1 MEIRDFAKFG
11 IDTHGRYA
19 GKMKTYC
26 NKCHSTRKNKRD
38 KSLYVN
44 LDTGWCHCFNCG
56 ANFYVPTVREET
68 QKEEAKYDHAANKV
82 PQHFQRPV
90 FDPSNLTLSE
100 EVERYLVEKRCISQK
115 TIAEMKI
122 TEQTTVMP
130 QSGKPERCI
139 CFNYFENGEL
149 VNTKFRTLD
158 KKFKSVTGAESIPY
172 NIDAVRDTD
181 CVIVDEGELDS
192 LSFHT
197 IGIPFAISV
206 PNGAKAGLSVFDRF
220 KETHFDNKK
229 TIIIAVDNDEPGE
242 VLRKALVEYFGAYRC
257 KIMSY
262 GEGCKDA
269 NDHLQR
275 YGASSLRVML
285 EQAKEI
291 PLEDVVTAN
300 ELEGELDVLFRN
312 GIQCGARTGWVNFDD
327 VCTFELNR
335 VAVVTG
341 IPGSGKSEFVDE
353 LVLRLCLLHDWKV
366 GFFSPEN
373 MPVVYHYTK
382 LAEKLLG
389 CKFERSK
396 AVGKAQ
402 FKQVTNFLQNNISHI
417 CPKGEASPKV
427 IFNKCRDLA
436 LRKGCRIF
444 VLDPLNR
451 FDHTMKPGQT
461 ETQYLSSFLNEIT
474 RFALEYHCLVILVA
488 HPRKMNREITGK
500 RPRPEMYDISGTADF
515 FNKADFGFVVDRRDE
530 EGIVKV
536 YVDKVK
542 FKHLGHTGE
551 AVFTYNVTNGRY
563 SSFGGVE
570 MLCESMLTTSD
581 KRVKQPKDEL
591 GAGSWLNTQESE
603 AAQGELQMQTD
614 APYPDMKARA
624 DGDENENEVEGDS
637 EAEDDEN
644 PETGKV

>member
-1 MEIRDFAKFG
+1 MEIRDFAKYG

-19 GKMKTYC
+19 GKLKAYC
-26 NKCHSTRKNKRD
+26 NQCRSTRKNKRD

-56 ANFYVPTVREET
+56 ANFHVPTVHEEA
-68 QKEEAKYDHAANKV
+68 QKEEAKNNHATQKV

-90 FDPSNLTLSE
+90 FDASKLTLSE

-122 TEQTTVMP
+122 TEEVTLMP
-130 QSGKPERCI
+130 QSGKAERCI
-139 CFNYFENGEL
+139 CFNYFENGVL

-158 KKFKSVTGAESIPY
+158 KKFKSVTGAENIPY
-172 NIDAVRDTD
+172 NIDAVRDTKS
-181 CVIVDEGELDS
+181 VIITEGEFDT
-192 LSFHT
+192 LSFKT
-197 IGIPFAISV
+197 IGIPFVISV
-206 PNGAKAGLSVFDRF
+206 PNGAKAGLSIFDRF
-220 KETHFDNKK
+220 KETHFDNKES
-229 TIIIAVDNDEPGE
+229 IIIAVDRDEAGD
-242 VLRKALVEYFGAYRC
+242 VLRKALINYFGAYRC

-269 NDHLQR
+269 NEHLQR

-285 EQAKEI
+285 QQAKEL
-291 PLEDVVTAN
+291 PMEDVVTAQ
-300 ELEGELDVLFRN
+300 ELAGEFDVLFRN
-312 GIQCGARTGWVNFDD
+312 GMQCGARTGWANLDD
-327 VCTFELNR
+327 FCTFELNR
-335 VAVVTG
+335 VAIVSG
-341 IPGSGKSEFVDE
+341 IPGSGKSEWIDE

-389 CKFERSK
+389 CKFERSRK
-396 AVGKAQ
+396 VGETH
-402 FKQVTNFLQNNISHI
+402 FKQVTDFLQKNVSHI
-417 CPKGEASPKV
+417 YPKGEATPEV
-427 IFNKCRDLA
+427 IFEKCRELT
-436 LRKGCRIF
+436 LRRGCRII
-444 VLDPLNR
+444 VLDPINR
-451 FDHTMKPGQT
+451 FDHTMKVGQT

-474 RFALEYHCLVILVA
+474 RFAQQYHCLVILVA

-515 FNKADFGFVVDRRDE
+515 FNKADFGFVVDRHDD

-551 AVFTYNVTNGRY
+551 ALFTYNVTNGRY
-563 SSFGGVE
+563 SSFGAW
-570 MLCESMLTTSD
+570 
-581 KRVKQPKDEL
+581 KRSVR
-591 GAGSWLNTQESE
+591 T
-603 AAQGELQMQTD
+603 
-614 APYPDMKARA
+614 
-624 DGDENENEVEGDS
+624 
-637 EAEDDEN
+637 
-644 PETGKV
+644 